1 MTDQDPTQRYEPPTF
16 EPPAAPPGSPAA
28 SGLASAP
35 TGLPADAD
43 PVATTPVSAAT
54 SSRGASRLRWL
65 AVAVLV
71 LVVGGV
77 AAAATAL
84 LTADSGD
91 PDVLQWTPADSLAY
105 GELRLDLPGTQQ
117 AELAKV
123 MSAFPGFDDQA
134 AFPTKVNEVMDQLV
148 GRVSDGTQSWSD
160 IDPWFGR
167 QLAASVGPL
176 PATRD
181 PSEARGLVLVSVT
194 DAAKAE
200 AWAAGIV
207 ADKGAA
213 TTTEVYGGTTI
224 TVVTLAASSGD
235 AGHGMK
241 QAAYAV
247 VGPVL
252 AVGDLASVKAAIDTE
267 GTKGLN
273 TVTRFQDAESS
284 VSGDRLAFSYV
295 DVQGVADGVVALAGP
310 AASAMPRL
318 PEALENLA
326 VPWAVSAVRAEDGA
340 FVVETRTPHVQA
352 MGPAKASSTTLASV
366 LPPTTI
372 LLAEG
377 HDLGEA
383 LTRARET
390 ANTEPEIAEGLK
402 QLDQGLSVVGGWD
415 AVVGWMGEG
424 GVAITRDGDTVGGGL
439 VITPTDPEAASQLVT
454 KIRGLLGLAGG
465 QAGITVTEEPYGDTT
480 ISVVHLGNLGGMTG
494 LGNDLPSDATISFAA
509 TDQVVVL
516 GYGTDFT
523 KAVLDARNGASLA
536 QTERFSSALAQAGTA
551 HSALGWVDVIGLR
564 GLVETHLPAEDKA
577 RYEADAKPYLEAFD
591 SVIAIYA
598 PGDDLDRGTVIIRV
612 TGD

>member
-1 MTDQDPTQRYEPPTF
+1 MADQDPTQRYEPPTF
-16 EPPAAPPGSPAA
+16 APPAAPDAPPTAA
-28 SGLASAP
+28 APSP

-43 PVATTPVSAAT
+43 PVSTTPVTA
-54 SSRGASRLRWL
+54 GASRGGAGKLRWL

-71 LVVGGV
+71 LVVGGI

-84 LTADSGD
+84 LTGDSGD
-91 PDVLQWTPADSLAY
+91 PDVLAWTPADSLAY

-148 GRVSDGTQSWSD
+148 GRASDGKQSWSD

-167 QLAASVGPL
+167 QLAVSVGPL
-176 PATRD
+176 PETRD
-181 PSEARGLVLVSVT
+181 ASRARGLVLASVT
-194 DAAKAE
+194 DGAKAQ
-200 AWAAGIV
+200 AWAASVV
-207 ADKGAA
+207 ADTGAGTA
-213 TTTEVYGGTTI
+213 TESYGGTTI
-224 TVVTLAASSGD
+224 TVVTPAASADDGGD
-235 AGHGMK
+235 HGMK
-241 QAAYAV
+241 EAAYAV

-252 AVGDLASVKAAIDTE
+252 AVGDLASVKAAIDTG

-273 TVTRFQDAESS
+273 TVAQFQTAESS

-295 DVQGVADGVVALAGP
+295 DVQGFADGVVALAGP
-310 AASAMPRL
+310 AASAMPQL
-318 PEALENLA
+318 GDALENLA
-326 VPWAVSAVRAEDGA
+326 IPWAVSAVRAQDGS
-340 FVVETRTPHVQA
+340 FVIETRSPHVEA
-352 MGPAKASSTTLASV
+352 MGPAKTSTTTLASV
-366 LPPTTI
+366 VPPTTI
-372 LLAEG
+372 MLAEG

-383 LTRARET
+383 LTRARDT
-390 ANTEPEIAEGLK
+390 ATKEPEIAEGLK

-424 GVAITRDGDTVGGGL
+424 GIAITRDGDTVGGGV
-439 VITPTDPEAASQLVT
+439 VITPTDPEAASQLLT

-465 QAGITVTEEPYGDTT
+465 QAGITVTEEAYADTT
-480 ISVVHLGNLGGMTG
+480 ITVVHLGNLGGMTG
-494 LGNDLPSDATISFAA
+494 FGQDLPADATISYAA

-523 KAVLDARNGASLA
+523 KGVLDARSGASLA
-536 QTERFSSALAQAGTA
+536 QTERFSAALAQAGA
-551 HSALGWVDVIGLR
+551 GHSALAWVDVVGLR
-564 GLVETHLPAEDKA
+564 GLVESHLSAEDRT
-577 RYEADAKPYLEAFD
+577 RYEADARPYLEAFD
-591 SVIAIYA
+591 SVIATYA